1 MFRFINFIE
10 GNDVISNQVENLKGS
25 STARFLK
32 LAKDREA
39 KGHDIIHLE
48 IGQPDF
54 QPLTQIIDA
63 TIQAIR
69 DGKTGYTVS
78 SGIPELRQAIS
89 QVYSEDFKINI
100 DPQTEVK
107 ITAGAKL
114 GILSAIFSILDEG
127 ESLIVP
133 EPYWV
138 SYPDMTQLAR
148 GRYVPI
154 HMMDDFSLNQGA
166 ILEAMSKGKI
176 RAILINSPNNPS
188 GHILTTEEIEFL
200 KDLVADYNILIIS
213 DEIYND
219 YIYIDTPIRTLL
231 TEFDDWCNNIII
243 VNGFSKTFSMTGYR
257 LGYTIS
263 NPSIANGI
271 LKIIQASTSCPVN
284 FCQWAG
290 IIALK
295 ERLKA
300 REIIN
305 NLFPKRREVL
315 LEEAQKTEGIS
326 LSSIDGAFYG
336 FLKYEFTDKPSE
348 EVAEDL
354 LINANVCVIPGTA
367 FGVSTEGYLRVTFSR
382 SIEEIREGFSRI
394 RDYLHQ

>member
-1 MFRFINFIE
+1 
-10 GNDVISNQVENLKGS
+10 
-25 STARFLK
+25 
-32 LAKDREA
+32 
-39 KGHDIIHLE
+39 
-48 IGQPDF
+48 
-54 QPLTQIIDA
+54 
-63 TIQAIR
+63 
-69 DGKTGYTVS
+69 
-78 SGIPELRQAIS
+78 
-89 QVYSEDFKINI
+89 
-100 DPQTEVK
+100 
-107 ITAGAKL
+107 
-114 GILSAIFSILDEG
+114 
-127 ESLIVP
+127 
-133 EPYWV
+133 
-138 SYPDMTQLAR
+138 
-148 GRYVPI
+148 
-154 HMMDDFSLNQGA
+154 
-166 ILEAMSKGKI
+166 
-176 RAILINSPNNPS
+176 
-188 GHILTTEEIEFL
+188 
-200 KDLVADYNILIIS
+200 
-213 DEIYND
+213 
-219 YIYIDTPIRTLL
+219 
-231 TEFDDWCNNIII
+231 
-243 VNGFSKTFSMTGYR
+243 MTGYR